1 MAQCLFP
8 DKNKKPKNKNVS
20 QDLVKKDVMTYRYLR
35 GAQEF
40 GGSQTT
46 IFEPLHK

>member
-1 MAQCLFP
+1 MVPEELI
-8 DKNKKPKNKNVS
+8 
-20 QDLVKKDVMTYRYLR
+20 KKDVMTYRYLR

-46 IFEPLHK
+46 IFEK